1 MLAHAYLIPLPL
13 WPSPQLASLFPEVLP
28 SSHVLL
34 GQLLSPQ
41 CSELPLGTSLA
52 LAVHLLCEPLC
63 SPSVPFYGFPR
74 PLLQQLDCYHTMAM
88 VVLLLTQG
96 FPVGFGFVF
105 FLILLVSHWVRGT
118 TSGSPYHPPAEEL
131 RLKDE
136 EVSGS

>member
-41 CSELPLGTSLA
+41 CSELPMGTSLA

-74 PLLQQLDCYHTMAM
+74 PLLQQLDCYHTMAHDCFITYPGFSCG
-88 VVLLLTQG
+88 LWFCFLSHSTCEPLGKGDYLWLT
-96 FPVGFGFVF
+96 
-105 FLILLVSHWVRGT
+105 L
-118 TSGSPYHPPAEEL
+118 SP
-131 RLKDE
+131 
-136 EVSGS
+136 SS